1 MFVPV
6 ADVAVPVTV
15 TLYVPRAA
23 LVTPV
28 VPVPPV
34 PPVPVP
40 PVLELLLLDPPHP
53 LADRAATDSITTR
66 SAPQRRRLG
75 IVTNNRHARLA
86 PEPTTYQGLLP
97 ACGVADEIFSIPV
110 PVFALLCE
118 AVRTKLVVPAVVELM
133 TTGFTEKL

>member
-1 MFVPV
+1 MLVPV

-15 TLYVPRAA
+15 TLYVPLVA

-28 VPVPPV
+28 VPPV

-75 IVTNNRHARLA
+75 IVINNRHARLA

-110 PVFALLCE
+110 PVFALICE